1 MPSPGACDE
10 LIYLYAYQTVM
21 SSKEFEEKQQKLYG
35 NAEEH
40 EEIQL
45 QFVEIN
51 EYENMVLEE
60 TGDVKG
66 ECAFRRYKQQ

>member
-1 MPSPGACDE
+1 
-10 LIYLYAYQTVM
+10 M